1 MNEDVII
8 QQIGPGRPGFDPGRP
23 IHSVPEPNG
32 ILLVVIG
39 LAIFA
44 LIRYRKQWR
53 SRNVPVKLTD
63 LYR

>member
-1 MNEDVII
+1 MNENVIL
-8 QQIGPGRPGFDPGRP
+8 QPIGPGNRGFDTARN
-23 IHSVPEPNG
+23 ITVPEPNG

-53 SRNVPVKLTD
+53 SRNVPVKFTD

>member
-1 MNEDVII
+1 MNENVIL
-8 QQIGPGRPGFDPGRP
+8 QPIGPGNSGFDPARN
-23 IHSVPEPNG
+23 ITVPEPNS

-39 LAIFA
+39 LAFFA

-53 SRNVPVKLTD
+53 SRNVPVKFTD